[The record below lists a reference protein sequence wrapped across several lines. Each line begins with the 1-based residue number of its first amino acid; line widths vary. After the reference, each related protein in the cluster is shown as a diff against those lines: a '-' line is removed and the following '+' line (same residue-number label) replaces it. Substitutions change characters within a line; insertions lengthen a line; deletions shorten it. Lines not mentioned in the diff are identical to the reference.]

1 MSQAWRMERSSSD
14 AGSSL
19 GGAGC
24 SRISEDPTESFSF
37 IGLLPQSLSLPV
49 ARGLVALIL
58 SMDFTCNSDLF
69 LLSCKVCFHIS
80 LKDKISS
87 PISQVLSGIISC
99 ARPSITLNM
108 LMTDDQLLQLV
119 RLAVWCEGDSGT
131 LWGGPWVSH
140 AISCLLQDLMEARST
155 GLSMKS
161 RDASPS
167 DDSLEAPQSET
178 TIEVESQEDSG
189 TG

>member
-69 LLSCKVCFHIS
+69 LLSCKVCFS
-80 LKDKISS
+80 AA
-87 PISQVLSGIISC
+87 GC
-99 ARPSITLNM
+99 
-108 LMTDDQLLQLV
+108 
-119 RLAVWCEGDSGT
+119 G
-131 LWGGPWVSH
+131 
-140 AISCLLQDLMEARST
+140 
-155 GLSMKS
+155 
-161 RDASPS
+161 
-167 DDSLEAPQSET
+167 
-178 TIEVESQEDSG
+178 
-189 TG
+189 

>member
-69 LLSCKVCFHIS
+69 LLSCKVCFPAALGKNSHVPHCRFYPA
-80 LKDKISS
+80 SS
-87 PISQVLSGIISC
+87 VAP
-99 ARPSITLNM
+99 
-108 LMTDDQLLQLV
+108 
-119 RLAVWCEGDSGT
+119 
-131 LWGGPWVSH
+131 
-140 AISCLLQDLMEARST
+140 
-155 GLSMKS
+155 GLP
-161 RDASPS
+161 SPS
-167 DDSLEAPQSET
+167 T
-178 TIEVESQEDSG
+178 C
-189 TG
+189 